1 MRRLDAGA
9 LVVLIGGFAAWMG
22 LTDTA
27 LLYVRPSTGRWLV
40 VAGAVLVVL
49 GVVLLVRSRLPDG
62 SDDDHD
68 AEEAAGH
75 RHHAGRIGWLLA
87 VPVAVAIAV
96 GANPL
101 GSYAAGRQ
109 TADRLLPPG
118 EFDLEQYLRA
128 GSFGGQAPPL
138 RVLDYV
144 RAADD
149 PEDRPLLADTEVT
162 LTGFVTEDETSP
174 DDGFYLTRFTIGC
187 CAADAIA
194 VLIRVDLPEGAEV
207 PEADEWVTVTGTL
220 DPSRSPASELTADPP
235 TIDATRVEP
244 TDRPTEVYEYPP

>member
-1 MRRLDAGA
+1 MDAGA

-40 VAGAVLVVL
+40 VAGAGLVVL
-49 GVVLLVRSRLPDG
+49 GVVLLVRGRRTPAAEHDDG
-62 SDDDHD
+62 V
-68 AEEAAGH
+68 EGH

-128 GSFGGQAPPL
+128 GSFGGQAPAL

-162 LTGFVTEDETSP
+162 LTGFVTEDEASP

-194 VLIRVDLPEGAEV
+194 VLIRVDLPEGAEM
-207 PEADEWVTVTGTL
+207 PEPDEWVTVTGTL

-235 TIDATRVEP
+235 TITATGIEP
-244 TDRPTEVYEYPP
+244 ADRPTEVYEYPP